1 MEQATQMADE
11 KSDKSRS
18 SNEPNTIE
26 DGKNSPTQNDVEEPQ
41 EAPPDPNVV
50 DWESPDD
57 PANPR

>member
-1 MEQATQMADE
+1 MKQAEKMTDE

-26 DGKNSPTQNDVEEPQ
+26 DGKISPTQNDVEKTQ
-41 EAPPDPNVV
+41 EAPTDLNVV
-50 DWESPDD
+50 DWEGPND